1 MEPIGTQIN
10 GILLG
15 NVITQIGDFN
25 IPYLWQTNSKVT
37 MISVIVSRAITKH
50 MTPTIIGTGL
60 SIEGVLDSTIVTVE
74 LNIGSG
80 VMTSAYVV
88 KSNNW

>member
-1 MEPIGTQIN
+1 
-10 GILLG
+10 
-15 NVITQIGDFN
+15 
-25 IPYLWQTNSKVT
+25 

-50 MTPTIIGTGL
+50 MTPTMIGTGL

-74 LNIGSG
+74 PNIGSG

-88 KSNNW
+88 KSNN